1 MLTSLCAPLLLCC
14 AVLPLSCGRADLGDK
29 AGQYSSDV
37 AVLGLV
43 VGLLLGGGYLVTQRT
58 QQQQQQPPS
67 SSSSHVQQQEVPPVL
82 EAPREEVLQGQQ
94 K

>member
-1 MLTSLCAPLLLCC
+1 LCALLLF
-14 AVLPLSCGRADLGDK
+14 ADLGDK

-37 AVLGLV
+37 AVLGLA
-43 VGLLLGGGYLVTQRT
+43 VGLLLGGGYFVTQRA
-58 QQQQQQPPS
+58 QQQQAS
-67 SSSSHVQQQEVPPVL
+67 SSSSALPPPAVTPL

>member
-1 MLTSLCAPLLLCC
+1 VLCC
-14 AVLPLSCGRADLGDK
+14 AVVRLSCGPADLGDK

-43 VGLLLGGGYLVTQRT
+43 VGLLLGGGYLITQRTAAAAAATAT
-58 QQQQQQPPS
+58 QQQQ
-67 SSSSHVQQQEVPPVL
+67 QQQEVPPVL

>member
-1 MLTSLCAPLLLCC
+1 MA
-14 AVLPLSCGRADLGDK
+14 ADLGEK

-43 VGLLLGGGYLVTQRT
+43 VGGLLGGGYLLTQRT
-58 QQQQQQPPS
+58 QQQDSSSGLQQP
-67 SSSSHVQQQEVPPVL
+67 EVPPL

>member
-1 MLTSLCAPLLLCC
+1 VRVLCVVSRCALLLC
-14 AVLPLSCGRADLGDK
+14 ADLGDK

-43 VGLLLGGGYLVTQRT
+43 VGLLLGGGYFVTQRT
-58 QQQQQQPPS
+58 QQQQGS
-67 SSSSHVQQQEVPPVL
+67 SSSSVLPPPAVTPL